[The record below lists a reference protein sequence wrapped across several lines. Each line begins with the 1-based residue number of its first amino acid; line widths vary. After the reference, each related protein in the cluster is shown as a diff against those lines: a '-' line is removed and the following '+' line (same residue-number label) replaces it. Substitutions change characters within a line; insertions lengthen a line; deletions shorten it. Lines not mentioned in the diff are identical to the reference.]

1 MKSFI
6 WLFLCAIST
15 ALLCSCSSFEVT
27 KSVDQALAHVE
38 EGIEYHDRA
47 YMEKRELRVPNGV
60 DEKKFGALKF
70 NFAFKQGTEVE
81 EGESADTSWNRF
93 TKNEWS
99 SFRREFENAIGGT
112 KRFPIA
118 QMLYGLAD
126 SELRRKSTN
135 GVANVKELDPSELK
149 EAAGIFHVTPLRTN
163 SFNLAKREKRNNYTL
178 KLVVN
183 PLAADN
189 NSPLESIQPF
199 SVQVNCVVNQL
210 TDRSGRVI
218 AGIRLSDRSKR
229 DEFNIK
235 LSRAVIVQ
243 FLNKMYNIFPTG
255 GVVAN
260 YEDGQFV
267 LRGSRATGIQPNM
280 EFVVYA
286 MQKGNPDAMR
296 VALCSATAE
305 SVGQTGNTTLT
316 VWRKSSKANAMKIW
330 GKIEADF
337 NAAREEYDIFA
348 CSDGFAQWPDF
359 IDKSTSGSEN

>member
-1 MKSFI
+1 MKFYI
-6 WLFLCAIST
+6 LPIFGAIF
-15 ALLCSCSSFEVT
+15 ALLLCSCSSFEVT

-47 YMEKRELRVPNGV
+47 YMEKRDLRVPNGV
-60 DEKKFGALKF
+60 DEKNLGELKF

-81 EGESADTSWNRF
+81 DGEAAATNWNRF
-93 TKNEWS
+93 TKNEWNA
-99 SFRREFENAIGGT
+99 FRREFENAVGGT

-126 SELRRKSTN
+126 DELRRKSNN
-135 GVANVKELDPSELK
+135 GVANVKELDPSALK
-149 EAAGIFHVTPLRTN
+149 ESAGIFHITPLRTN
-163 SFNLAKREKRNNYTL
+163 SFNLAKKEKRSNYTL

-189 NSPLESIQPF
+189 NSPLDEIQPF
-199 SVQVNCVVNQL
+199 SVQIGCEVNQL
-210 TDRSGRVI
+210 TDRAGRVI
-218 AGIRLSDRSKR
+218 AGLRLSDRSKR

-243 FLNKMYNIFPTG
+243 FLNKMYNLFPTG
-255 GVVAN
+255 GAIVN

-286 MQKGNPDAMR
+286 MRKGNPDAMR
-296 VALCSATAE
+296 VAICNATAE

-316 VWRKSSKANAMKIW
+316 IWRKSEKVNAKKIMRH
-330 GKIEADF
+330 IEADF
-337 NAAREEYDIFA
+337 SSALDEYDIYA

-359 IDKSTSGSEN
+359 IDRSTSDSGN